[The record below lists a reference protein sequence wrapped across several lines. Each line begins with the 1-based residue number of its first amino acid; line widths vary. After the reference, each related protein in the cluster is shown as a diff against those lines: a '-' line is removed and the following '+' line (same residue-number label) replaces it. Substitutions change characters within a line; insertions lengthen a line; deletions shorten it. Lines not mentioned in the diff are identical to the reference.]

1 LLLDKTWLFTASGR
15 WRVAM
20 RFHRLSKSDLKQLR
34 ERLRSQGLE
43 VECRIG
49 AVLEDEGKRVF
60 VVDDFVFFQHKGL
73 LVPIAAEKVNSPLLS
88 KYPAVYV
95 DLGAVPHVL
104 NGAAV
109 MRPGI
114 VKVEGAFS
122 KGELVVVREVRA
134 SQAIAVGE
142 ALVPSEELQSLT
154 KGRVVSNV
162 QHHGDRYHEL
172 GMKALELL
180 RGTS

>member
-1 LLLDKTWLFTASGR
+1 
-15 WRVAM
+15 M
-20 RFHRLSKSDLKQLR
+20 RFHRLSKSDLRQLR

-43 VECRIG
+43 LECRTG
-49 AVLEDEGKRVF
+49 AVLEEDDRRVI
-60 VVDDFVFFQHKGL
+60 VVDGFVLFEHKGL
-73 LVPIAAEKVNSPLLS
+73 LVPIAAEKVNAPLLS
-88 KYPAVYV
+88 RYPAVYV

-114 VKVEGAFS
+114 VRVEGSFS
-122 KGELVVVREVRA
+122 AGELVVVREVRA
-134 SQAIAVGE
+134 SQAIAIGE
-142 ALVPSEELQSLT
+142 ALVPSEEIRSLA

-162 QHHGDRYHEL
+162 QRHGDRYHEL
-172 GMKALELL
+172 GMRALELL